1 MLTCPDRQK
10 FEAIRARWEAAQPGE
25 EEATDMVG
33 RKVSQA
39 PVDGETHSNVGSK
52 FRRKLSHGLAFFSH
66 PLSQRKITPGRQVA
80 NDALLAVTAPATS
93 TLVRQCEAP
102 LSPTHRPPSLKR
114 SEGAPVELQ
123 PVAFPESPSKVQDAD
138 ATPKALPRSRT
149 TSFLPRPVRLEPEAV
164 LADINRT
171 SRLPPRVG
179 MLDVN
184 VLAMPSKIPTPSP
197 PLSERR
203 VSSPRQYQPQY
214 ITTQTKHVA
223 PSQAFAAFSAGSP
236 TKAAIRSRTTPNMVK
251 NTNSQRPASYMAQTK
266 AGLQR
271 LAATPA
277 AQKPQL
283 QENIPTNM
291 RIIQRHSQCSEK
303 SPRPES
309 LAISAAASNR
319 RSFGP
324 GTTLSQSKQPNQSTP
339 LSAKQRLT
347 SNLAPQTPLTARRA
361 PQGGH
366 GGIAQHT
373 PLAATSSATAQ
384 VKLMGPRNAPTPAP
398 SIAETPRPSLPRST
412 TDKYLQRKTLGTPN
426 GLGGAWRASQALA
439 VAKYEVRRFPRSSTF
454 HDFGTRPDAAP
465 PVPPIPEQ
473 YRVPSLSTLFQSSLG
488 KAQPCTVSETA
499 SCRSIPEGIIEQVEA
514 MPFMISPTDPRP
526 DASQSS
532 SQPSDSSTNPTVLPP
547 VLRDRP
553 TTDSTPSL
561 PPTEPSASLPF
572 SQTERPWSISDR
584 QYEDSAD
591 VEPHLQIRDYM
602 PPLYWAGRFQARF
615 DQWRTEAMM
624 AELNP
629 NRISRAEGQL
639 SQCRLEQDKL
649 AACYIFAQLRDLCL
663 TDQAADSLWEFES
676 KYRKD
681 NKLLG
686 NPEYPMQP
694 PRKHDDQGTPKG
706 AFERAVRKLTPRKSS
721 FVNLLKG
728 KGWGKSE
735 ETKVLEAPEQSTE
748 TSSGSI

>member
-10 FEAIRARWEAAQPGE
+10 FDAIRARWEAAQPGE
-25 EEATDMVG
+25 EEATKMVG

-39 PVDGETHSNVGSK
+39 PVECETHSNVGSK
-52 FRRKLSHGLAFFSH
+52 FRRKLSHGFAFFSH

-80 NDALLAVTAPATS
+80 EDALLAVTAPATS
-93 TLVRQCEAP
+93 NLVRPCEAP

-114 SEGAPVELQ
+114 SEGGPVEPQ
-123 PVAFPESPSKVQDAD
+123 SGAYTESPSKVQDPD

-149 TSFLPRPVRLEPEAV
+149 TSFLPRPVRLEPETV
-164 LADINRT
+164 LADTDRT

-179 MLDVN
+179 VLDAN

-203 VSSPRQYQPQY
+203 VSSPRQYQPQST
-214 ITTQTKHVA
+214 TTQARPVA
-223 PSQAFAAFSAGSP
+223 PIQVFGAFSAGSP
-236 TKAAIRSRTTPNMVK
+236 TKAAIRSRMTPNMVK
-251 NTNSQRPASYMAQTK
+251 DTNSQRPASYMTQTK

-277 AQKPQL
+277 AQKPHL
-283 QENIPTNM
+283 QENIPTNK
-291 RIIQRHSQCSEK
+291 RVIQRHSQYSEK

-309 LAISAAASNR
+309 LAIPSAATNR

-324 GTTLSQSKQPNQSTP
+324 GATLSQSKQPNQSTP
-339 LSAKQRLT
+339 LAAKQRLN
-347 SNLAPQTPLTARRA
+347 SNLAPQTPFAARRA
-361 PQGGH
+361 PQSEH
-366 GGIAQHT
+366 GGIAQQT
-373 PLAATSSATAQ
+373 PLAATSSSTAQ
-384 VKLMGPRNAPTPAP
+384 SRLMGPRNAPTPAP

-412 TDKYLQRKTLGTPN
+412 TDKDLQRKTLGTPN
-426 GLGGAWRASQALA
+426 GLGGVWRASRALA
-439 VAKYEVRRFPRSSTF
+439 VANYEVRSFPRSSTF
-454 HDFGTRPDAAP
+454 HDFGTHPDAAP

-473 YRVPSLSTLFQSSLG
+473 YRVLSLSNLFQFSLE
-488 KAQPCTVSETA
+488 KA
-499 SCRSIPEGIIEQVEA
+499 SCRSIPEETIEKAEA
-514 MPFMISPTDPRP
+514 MPFMISPKHSRP
-526 DASQSS
+526 DANQSS
-532 SQPSDSSTNPTVLPP
+532 SQPSNSSTNLTVLPS
-547 VLRDRP
+547 VLRDIP
-553 TTDSTPSL
+553 TTDSTSSL
-561 PPTEPSASLPF
+561 PSTEPLASLPF

-591 VEPHLQIRDYM
+591 AEPHLQIRDYM

-624 AELNP
+624 VELNP
-629 NRISRAEGQL
+629 NRLSRAEGQL
-639 SQCRLEQDKL
+639 SRCKLEQDKL

-706 AFERAVRKLTPRKSS
+706 AFGRAVRKLTPRKSS

-735 ETKVLEAPEQSTE
+735 ETKALEAPEQSTE
-748 TSSGSI
+748 TSSGST